1 MKNLCLDSELR
12 SVFVEILN
20 VNANRLELDQDFR
33 ETVCIDSLDSL
44 RLLTE
49 IEVRFDVEFSEHQL
63 SELRTL
69 RQLIE
74 AIENI
79 SREESSCESD

>member
-12 SVFVEILN
+12 SVFAEILN

-33 ETVCIDSLDSL
+33 ETVYIDSLDSL
-44 RLLTE
+44 LLLTE
-49 IEVRFDVEFSEHQL
+49 IEVRFDVEFSEHQI

-74 AIENI
+74 VIENF
-79 SREESSCESD
+79 SREEPSCESD